1 MEDWLKE
8 ALTKS
13 YEDLEELKIKIDE
26 EVEKQKEP
34 LVK

>member
-8 ALTKS
+8 ALDKTN
-13 YEDLEELKIKIDE
+13 ENLEELKIKIDE